1 MDSIIGH
8 NIKTL
13 LNRRAMKQ
21 ADVVRRTGMLKSHL
35 SEIINGHNRHPS
47 VWTCAKIA
55 EALRCS
61 IDDLVRIPLI

>member
-8 NIKTL
+8 NIKAQL
-13 LNRRAMKQ
+13 KRRAMKQ
-21 ADVVRRTGMLKSHL
+21 ADVVRRSGVSKSYL
-35 SEIINGHNRHPS
+35 SELISGKTTHPS

-55 EALRCS
+55 EALGCR

>member
-8 NIKTL
+8 NIKDMIRL
-13 LNRRAMKQ
+13 RAMTQ
-21 ADVVRRTGMLKSHL
+21 ADVVRRTGMSKSYL
-35 SEIINGHNRHPS
+35 SEIISGKTTHPS

-61 IDDLVRIPLI
+61 IDDLVRIPVI